1 MFNALI
7 NLIETL
13 LGLVF
18 TPVIIIALGI
28 LFKNVKGG
36 QLNLN
41 TRKLKRQCIGVL
53 NSAGLSEL
61 TSLNYAAVLAWLS
74 SLNVSSIGSDSSS
87 SWDTSR
93 VTTCDTSYDTSTDSS
108 DDTSDNTSESCE
120 PNKSKLIRHLKSEL
134 KAERLKKIQLK
145 DLVSKLDHKLRE
157 KTTALTKLSTKLNS
171 QIKYDREDSVDSICA
186 EPTPAEEKVRRLI
199 TLLKSE
205 MQSKD
210 RIENFV
216 RGLTQIIEYDPSSYD
231 CSSVDPCDIDYS
243 AYLSCISNYAEKHSD
258 LEERNDRLRKRLKNC
273 ACDCMSD
280 DSVVIQPDNMDA
292 KLLIKCQKLK
302 SYGKWK
308 KQIVKLI
315 QDYND
320 TVHCECVDTETETDT
335 GSCSSVECA
344 CESSSSSTKR
354 TDYYERVNES
364 IKTMMREMMKDM
376 MDQKLQEK
384 GIIDPDNSEDS
395 DDSECDERRDE
406 RHSEEDL
413 FALIAQLSRIMC
425 ECKESVKQHREDL
438 ELIVDSAKNDLKLYN
453 AQIQKLNDRCCVS
466 YPTEEIPEDPE
477 CIDINHAYDL
487 VNNTSS
493 VICGLLEYLSDCN
506 DQLKLSKDHDM
517 EVERYKH
524 AYRECDRDR
533 DAEKEAA
540 RLYCAKLKECRI
552 ERDCLLKDNNRLE
565 SDLRVMEMQLSAK
578 DDYAKGLVNFLQ
590 TYLKSDSTF
599 CKTENAELI
608 SIIKSDNEYNRDVLK
623 SCLDNYDN
631 MACKAVQVA
640 DEKHKMFKRTEKLV
654 NSLVN
659 KYGFKY
665 TEITEAYEELCK
677 NKDDTTTT
685 SSDVVESCA
694 NKANK
699 AKIIKLVDDCGRIK
713 DDMED
718 RIKNLIKIH
727 KCDDTCQMDDAELGI
742 VMNSLAIDDKQHDA
756 YAHGCDLNECYACY
770 CRRID
775 SSCADTLDTSITG
788 HNSESGTCGE
798 SGACGECS
806 TCSTC
811 DKCDS
816 SSVSTCDHNKYSI
829 VTSKIQNVE
838 NVSTGVGSTDCN
850 DTSETLSITS
860 VSEIEKCEHSS
871 CRCKVHRR
879 YCILLAKLK
888 ECQDKNVSLLIKVK
902 HLKYEL
908 EELKKL
914 KCIIPINAGQEL
926 ETVEACFK
934 YKPEYEIYF
943 ECYGYPKD
951 LLDITKVD
959 LTKIA
964 MIRKGLA
971 NKGSADCSTSSSGN
985 NSSSSADQC
994 DKSSETNDWCCK
1006 SSETSEYC
1014 HKSSASSSTH
1024 ECSSVSVTSVTID
1037 SCGDSKRTSSSDS
1050 RSSTKRDMRDTCNT
1064 CDNSRSSSYTGTEST
1079 NRSSGGYES
1088 SSDANTTTQSK
1099 SSTSCTNSS
1108 GTTNTDDES
1117 DMEESCDAGS
1127 NDSMSEQD
1135 PSTYDSE

>member
-18 TPVIIIALGI
+18 TPVIIIVLGI

-41 TRKLKRQCIGVL
+41 TRKLKRQCVSAL
-53 NSAGLSEL
+53 DSAGLPEL
-61 TSLNYAAVLAWLS
+61 TSFNYAAILTWLS
-74 SLNVSSIGSDSSS
+74 SLNVPSIGSESSS
-87 SWDTSR
+87 SWGAS
-93 VTTCDTSYDTSTDSS
+93 CDSSDSSDSFDSSDSS
-108 DDTSDNTSESCE
+108 DDVSESRE

-157 KTTALTKLSTKLNS
+157 KTNALTKLSTKLNS
-171 QIKYDREDSVDSICA
+171 QIKCDREDSVDSICA

-210 RIENFV
+210 RTENFV

-231 CSSVDPCDIDYS
+231 CSSVDLCDIDYS
-243 AYLSCISNYAEKHSD
+243 AYLSCISNYVEKHSD

-273 ACDCMSD
+273 ACDCVSD
-280 DSVVIQPDNMDA
+280 DSVVIQPNNMDA

-320 TVHCECVDTETETDT
+320 TVHCECADAETETDI
-335 GSCSSVECA
+335 GSCSSVECT

-364 IKTMMREMMKDM
+364 MKTMMREMMKDM
-376 MDQKLQEK
+376 MEQKLQEK

-395 DDSECDERRDE
+395 DDSECGERC
-406 RHSEEDL
+406 SEEDL

-453 AQIQKLNDRCCVS
+453 AQIQKLNDKCCVS

-565 SDLRVMEMQLSAK
+565 SDLRVTEMQLSAK

-590 TYLKSDSTF
+590 TYLKSDSTL

-665 TEITEAYEELCK
+665 TEIAEAYEELCK
-677 NKDDTTTT
+677 NKDDTMTT

-694 NKANK
+694 NKTNK

-727 KCDDTCQMDDAELGI
+727 KCDNTCQMDDSELGI
-742 VMNSLAIDDKQHDA
+742 VMDSLAIDDKQHDA

-788 HNSESGTCGE
+788 HDSESGE
-798 SGACGECS
+798 SGE
-806 TCSTC
+806 CSTC

-816 SSVSTCDHNKYSI
+816 LSVGTCDHNKYSI

-838 NVSTGVGSTDCN
+838 NVSTSVGSTDCN

-860 VSEIEKCEHSS
+860 VSEIEKCEHNS

-888 ECQDKNVSLLIKVK
+888 ECQDKNVSLLIKVN

-914 KCIIPINAGQEL
+914 KRIIPINAGQEL

-964 MIRKGLA
+964 MIRKELA
-971 NKGSADCSTSSSGN
+971 NKGSVDCST
-985 NSSSSADQC
+985 SSSSADQC
-994 DKSSETNDWCCK
+994 DKSSETNDQCCK
-1006 SSETSEYC
+1006 SSEISEQC
-1014 HKSSASSSTH
+1014 HKSSESNSTN

-1037 SCGDSKRTSSSDS
+1037 SCGDSRRTSSSNS
-1050 RSSTKRDMRDTCNT
+1050 RSSTKCDTRDTCDTCNT
-1064 CDNSRSSSYTGTEST
+1064 CDNSRSSSYTETEST

-1088 SSDANTTTQSK
+1088 SSETNTTTQSK
-1099 SSTSCTNSS
+1099 SSACHANGASMTNS
-1108 GTTNTDDES
+1108 TTRTDDES
-1117 DMEESCDAGS
+1117 DMEESRDAGS